1 MTKKKWIIVAS
12 FVGLLLLIAAAR
24 GFFSSSEPEY
34 TYWEPALSPD
44 ASMIVYEST
53 TESSLELFTLNLS
66 TRVETRLTNNESSDW
81 SPIWSPDGTRI
92 AFASSRDDNVDI
104 YVLDLG
110 SLETIRLTTHS
121 GDDINPNWGVDGA
134 IYFNSNR
141 SDTWE
146 AYSID
151 PESLVLRKL
160 TSLDASAP

>member
-1 MTKKKWIIVAS
+1 MDKKKWILVGS
-12 FVGLLLLIAAAR
+12 FVAVLLLVIIGR
-24 GFFSSSEPEY
+24 GFLGNDEPEY
-34 TYWEPALSPD
+34 TYWEPALNPD
-44 ASMIVYEST
+44 GSVIVYEST

-81 SPIWSPDGTRI
+81 SPVWSPDGTRI

-121 GDDINPNWGVDGA
+121 SDDINPNWGVDGA